1 MGGDRPE
8 WPSVVMAETPS
19 SSPRKLFSLLAIAA
33 IAASGPSWLGCA
45 SKRAL
50 SAEETHAQASE
61 HFDSGAYELAIESYK
76 ELLDQHPFTEHAA
89 DAELKMAQAYYSM
102 GRYAEATAAFSDFE
116 RMHPTS
122 PQVPV
127 VTYYLGM
134 AYLKQMRPED
144 RDQEPSDKAH
154 AYFAAVIDR
163 YPGSSWA
170 ERAKLRLRECDE
182 VLAGHE
188 LYVANFY
195 LRRKNLPAAE
205 ARFGRLLRYYPHTD
219 AAAQGL
225 FLLGYAY
232 AEQGLQRP
240 AALAYRVLVDRH
252 GEVPVTAEA
261 RQILDGMPAGS
272 AGGDG
277 DPLEALL
284 AERLTR
290 AASTADTAFTPGV
303 PGPSFGDPSSNG
315 KKGKGDKD
323 AGSAGEAVEPGMAP
337 PQSY

>member
-1 MGGDRPE
+1 MIHL
-8 WPSVVMAETPS
+8 A
-19 SSPRKLFSLLAIAA
+19 PRTSRHALLSFVATVAL
-33 IAASGPSWLGCA
+33 AASGSCWIGCA
-45 SKRAL
+45 GRRAL

-61 HFDSGAYELAIESYK
+61 YFESGAYELAIESYK
-76 ELLDQHPFTEHAA
+76 DLLDQHPFTEHAA
-89 DAELKMAQAYYSM
+89 DAELKTAQAYYLM

-134 AYLKQMRPED
+134 SYLKQMRPED

-163 YPGSSWA
+163 YPGSPWA
-170 ERAKLRLRECDE
+170 ERARLRLRECDE
-182 VLAGHE
+182 TLAAHE

-205 ARFGRLLRYYPHTD
+205 ARFGHLLRNYPNTD
-219 AAAQGL
+219 AAAEGL
-225 FLLGYAY
+225 FRLGYAY
-232 AEQGLQRP
+232 AEQGLHRP
-240 AALAYRVLVDRH
+240 AALAYRVVLARH
-252 GEVPVTAEA
+252 AEA
-261 RQILDGMPAGS
+261 PIAGDARRMLDEIPAGV
-272 AGGDG
+272 ADGDG

-284 AERLTR
+284 AERLART
-290 AASTADTAFTPGV
+290 AAATDAGFTPGV
-303 PGPSFGDPSSNG
+303 PGPSFTDPSSNG
-315 KKGKGDKD
+315 GTGG
-323 AGSAGEAVEPGMAP
+323 GSSGEAAEPGMSP